1 MKKIIVSSSLFLLAF
16 AALAQPGKKPAVA
29 ASKSNPHLKVFYQ
42 AVQTGDVN
50 SAILALNYYVSEQGN
65 TPFTDTL
72 AMLYMQQGA
81 YGQCYY
87 WAEKRLALSPED
99 ATLMEMKAVCLE
111 KMQQPTEAITL
122 FEKLFKKTQS
132 PFHAYK
138 LMELQYSIKRLIECV
153 ATAQAAERLQYKPEF
168 VMPYVVGEQ
177 RGRTYLQAGVYNV
190 HALALYDLDR
200 KAEAKQYFEKALALD
215 SSFLLA
221 KQNLEAMRAIEA
233 SPDKQGAK
241 QAAGAGAPPANK
253 Q

>member
-1 MKKIIVSSSLFLLAF
+1 MKKIIVSSSLMLLTLAV
-16 AALAQPGKKPAVA
+16 LAQPVKKTA
-29 ASKSNPHLKVFYQ
+29 AAPKSNPHLKVFYQ

-50 SAILALNYYVSEQGN
+50 SAILALNYYITEQPN
-65 TPFTDTL
+65 TAFTDTL

-138 LMELQYSIKRLIECV
+138 LMELQYGIKRLIECV
-153 ATAQAAERLQYKPEF
+153 ATAQAAERLQFKPEF

-200 KAEAKQYFEKALALD
+200 KAEAKQYFEKALSLD
-215 SSFLLA
+215 SNFLLA
-221 KQNLEAMRAIEA
+221 KQNLEAMKAIEA
-233 SPDKQGAK
+233 NPDKQGAK
-241 QAAGAGAPPANK
+241 QAAGQGAPPANK